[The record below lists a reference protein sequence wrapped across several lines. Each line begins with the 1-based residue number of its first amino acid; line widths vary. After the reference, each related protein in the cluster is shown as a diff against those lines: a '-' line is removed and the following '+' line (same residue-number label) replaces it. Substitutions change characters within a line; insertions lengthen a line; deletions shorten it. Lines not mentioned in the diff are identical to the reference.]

1 MKNTFSATFSVL
13 FFPSISVSWVR
24 GGVGG
29 RGEEWFCSGG
39 KDREAH
45 TFDVRLYRQPR
56 WTRRK
61 SGNSSNVNLFVT
73 NGPRNCFLIFIPF
86 LLRLL
91 RFEEY
96 REIMRPAHGTCPL
109 QESRTRGNE
118 LFFFDAWKDQ
128 RADFYLD
135 VLRPRSRDE
144 RDAFQP
150 SSLDLS
156 QSLFILP
163 CFPYFLSFP
172 ECINIQ
178 EFV

>member
-24 GGVGG
+24 GGG

-73 NGPRNCFLIFIPF
+73 NGPRNCFLIFIP
-86 LLRLL
+86 LLPRLL

-109 QESRTRGNE
+109 QSRTLGNE
-118 LFFFDAWKDQ
+118 LFFFLTRGKIKEQTFTSTSFDRDPATKEMLFN
-128 RADFYLD
+128 RA
-135 VLRPRSRDE
+135 VLIFLSPYS
-144 RDAFQP
+144 
-150 SSLDLS
+150 SSLA
-156 QSLFILP
+156 SLIFYP
-163 CFPYFLSFP
+163 FQ
-172 ECINIQ
+172 NA
-178 EFV
+178 

>member
-109 QESRTRGNE
+109 QSRTRGNE
-118 LFFFDAWKDQ
+118 LFFFLTRGKIKEQTFTSTSFD
-128 RADFYLD
+128 
-135 VLRPRSRDE
+135 RDPATKE
-144 RDAFQP
+144 MLFKQ
-150 SSLDLS
+150 SDLS

>member
-1 MKNTFSATFSVL
+1 MEINSLLVTFSKIHFLFYIYICYTAMKNTFSATFSVL

-24 GGVGG
+24 GGG

-109 QESRTRGNE
+109 QSRTRGNE

-144 RDAFQP
+144 RDAFQA
-150 SSLDLS
+150 
-156 QSLFILP
+156 
-163 CFPYFLSFP
+163 
-172 ECINIQ
+172 
-178 EFV
+178 V

>member
-24 GGVGG
+24 GGG

-73 NGPRNCFLIFIPF
+73 NGPRNCFLIFIP
-86 LLRLL
+86 LLPRLL

-109 QESRTRGNE
+109 QSRTRGNE
-118 LFFFDAWKDQ
+118 LFFFLTRGKIKEQTFTSTSFD
-128 RADFYLD
+128 
-135 VLRPRSRDE
+135 RDPATKE
-144 RDAFQP
+144 MLFKQ
-150 SSLDLS
+150 SDLS

>member
-24 GGVGG
+24 GGG

-73 NGPRNCFLIFIPF
+73 NGPRNCFLIFIP
-86 LLRLL
+86 LLPRLL

-118 LFFFDAWKDQ
+118 LFFF
-128 RADFYLD
+128 F
-135 VLRPRSRDE
+135 
-144 RDAFQP
+144 
-150 SSLDLS
+150 
-156 QSLFILP
+156 
-163 CFPYFLSFP
+163 
-172 ECINIQ
+172 
-178 EFV
+178 

>member
-73 NGPRNCFLIFIPF
+73 NGPRNCFLIFIP
-86 LLRLL
+86 LLPRLL

-109 QESRTRGNE
+109 QSRTRGNE
-118 LFFFDAWKDQ
+118 LFFFFSRVERSKS
-128 RADFYLD
+128 RL
-135 VLRPRSRDE
+135 LPRRPSTEIPRRKRCFS
-144 RDAFQP
+144 
-150 SSLDLS
+150 SSL
-156 QSLFILP
+156 I
-163 CFPYFLSFP
+163 FLSPYSSSLASLIFYP
-172 ECINIQ
+172 FQNA
-178 EFV
+178 

>member
-24 GGVGG
+24 GGG

-73 NGPRNCFLIFIPF
+73 NGPRNCFLIFIP
-86 LLRLL
+86 LLPRLL

-109 QESRTRGNE
+109 QSRTRGNE
-118 LFFFDAWKDQ
+118 LFFFLTRGKIKEQTFTSTSFDRDPATKEMLFN
-128 RADFYLD
+128 RA
-135 VLRPRSRDE
+135 VLIFLSPYS
-144 RDAFQP
+144 
-150 SSLDLS
+150 SSLA
-156 QSLFILP
+156 SLIFYP
-163 CFPYFLSFP
+163 FQ
-172 ECINIQ
+172 NA
-178 EFV
+178 